1 MARGPREGDSYS
13 AGEPSKAP
21 ALPAPYPSWKPAAG
35 HRRVASQACGRQ
47 SESPRRPRSH
57 PVSRAPAGRQ
67 PPPLLTQASAVRGLS
82 SRIPPRSPAGSCP
95 APRLSQGG
103 RGPST
108 LRPPSQ
114 DPLRRICS
122 ADAERDRT
130 PFSRLLHCPGLH
142 FPASPGRLARTPCPR
157 MPREGS
163 SAPPSPPGP
172 GARLE
177 V

>member
-1 MARGPREGDSYS
+1 MARGPREGDRYS
-13 AGEPSKAP
+13 AGEPSKDP
-21 ALPAPYPSWKPAAG
+21 ALPAPYPSWKLAAG
-35 HRRVASQACGRQ
+35 HRQVASQACGRQ

-67 PPPLLTQASAVRGLS
+67 PPPLLTQASAMRGLS

-108 LRPPSQ
+108 PRPPFQ
-114 DPLRRICS
+114 DRLRRIRS
-122 ADAERDRT
+122 ADAERT
-130 PFSRLLHCPGLH
+130 PFPRLLHCPGLH

-163 SAPPSPPGP
+163 PAPPSPPGS
-172 GARLE
+172 GALQE